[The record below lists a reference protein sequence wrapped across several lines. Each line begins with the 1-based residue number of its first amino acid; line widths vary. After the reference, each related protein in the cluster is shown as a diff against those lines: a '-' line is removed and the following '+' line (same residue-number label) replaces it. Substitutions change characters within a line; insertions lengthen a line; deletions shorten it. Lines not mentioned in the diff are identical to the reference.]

1 MENAWKIFEETQPVR
16 LYAKNQTV
24 YVQEDT
30 AVQFYY
36 LRRGSVKIF
45 LSSEDGNEHTLRLV
59 APGEL
64 FGEASFFDG
73 APRVSSARTL
83 EKSEIVSVNRPALL
97 RCIALRPQLAMDL
110 MHSLASTIRL
120 LSAQVDA
127 MAFLRADERIARLLT
142 RLADETGAVHAT
154 QEELANLA
162 GLSRVTVSRALARM
176 EREGL
181 VKRGYGSLVLRRR
194 PPKQGRHA

>member
-1 MENAWKIFEETQPVR
+1 MFCDAAG
-16 LYAKNQTV
+16 L
-24 YVQEDT
+24 
-30 AVQFYY
+30 AV
-36 LRRGSVKIF
+36 
-45 LSSEDGNEHTLRLV
+45 
-59 APGEL
+59 EL
-64 FGEASFFDG
+64 
-73 APRVSSARTL
+73 L
-83 EKSEIVSVNRPALL
+83 
-97 RCIALRPQLAMDL
+97 Q
-110 MHSLASTIRL
+110 SLAGTIRL

-142 RLADETGAVHAT
+142 RLADETGTVHAT

-194 PPKQGRHA
+194 PPKQGHHA